1 MDHPHCSSF
10 GTQRGGNILLLQGVR
25 MLSCNLP
32 QWKAGQEN
40 RGH

>member
-1 MDHPHCSSF
+1 MDHPRCSSF